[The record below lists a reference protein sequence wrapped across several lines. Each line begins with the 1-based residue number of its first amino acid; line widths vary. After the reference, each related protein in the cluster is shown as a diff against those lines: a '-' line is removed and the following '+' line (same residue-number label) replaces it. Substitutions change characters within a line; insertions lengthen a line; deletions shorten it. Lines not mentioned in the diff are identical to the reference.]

1 MIVTL
6 TPNPSLDRTIE
17 VDGLVR
23 GAVLRV
29 RSSHVE
35 PGGKG
40 VNIARALARNGVQCT
55 AVLPSGGPD
64 GAQLQALLAAEG
76 IDPVLVPVHGAVRSN
91 VSIVEPGGAV
101 TKLNEPG
108 PTLSPVEVKALETAA
123 AEAAEHASW
132 LALSGSLP
140 PGVPEDFYVDLIA
153 DLRDQGV
160 RVAVDSSGPAL
171 VAALPAQPDLI
182 KPNREELAEATGR
195 RIATVGDAVA
205 AATELRERGA
215 GAVLV
220 SLGPDGAVLVDA
232 SGAVHGEAPVEV
244 RRSTVGAG
252 DALLAGFLSA
262 GGPAGPSGPG
272 GSSSGGRGAADHISG
287 NAAAL
292 AEALAWGAAAI
303 SLPGTQMPGPYDMD
317 RAAAHVHPYV
327 DLDRVLTGQ
336 D

>member
-6 TPNPSLDRTIE
+6 TPNPSLDRTVE
-17 VDGLVR
+17 VGELTR

-40 VNIARALARNGVQCT
+40 VNIARALARHGVRTT
-55 AVLPSGGPD
+55 AVLPSGGPE
-64 GAQLQALLAAEG
+64 GAQLETLLLGEG
-76 IDPVLVPVHGAVRSN
+76 IEPVLVPVHGTVRSN
-91 VSIVEPGGAV
+91 ISLVEPGGTV

-123 AEAAEHASW
+123 AEVAEHATW

-140 PGVPEDFYVDLIA
+140 PGVPDDFYADLID
-153 DLRDQGV
+153 DLRGREV
-160 RVAVDSSGPAL
+160 RVAVDTSGVPLTASL
-171 VAALPAQPDLI
+171 IARPDVI
-182 KPNREELAEATGR
+182 KPNLEELAEVTGR
-195 RIATVGDAVA
+195 EIVTLGDAVA
-205 AATELRERGA
+205 AAELLRTHGA
-215 GAVLV
+215 VAVLV

-232 SGAVHGEAPVEV
+232 DGAVHGEAPVPV

-262 GGPAGPSGPG
+262 
-272 GSSSGGRGAADHISG
+272 SSGLSAGGIGATAR
-287 NAAAL
+287 AEAL

-303 SLPGTQMPGPYDMD
+303 CLPGSQMPGPYDLD
-317 RAAAHVHPYV
+317 RTAVRISPYV
-327 DLDRVLTGQ
+327 DSGRALTRQ
-336 D
+336 DAP